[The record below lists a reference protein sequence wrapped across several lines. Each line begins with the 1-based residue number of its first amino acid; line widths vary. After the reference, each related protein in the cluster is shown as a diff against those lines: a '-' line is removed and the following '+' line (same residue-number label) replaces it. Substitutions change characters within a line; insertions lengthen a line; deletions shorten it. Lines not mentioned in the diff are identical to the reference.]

1 MTAVNELLA
10 AVHAR
15 LTEDVGLSALVGG
28 EIHDRRLDRIAA
40 PCLMLATVETRDYS
54 TGEAEALEVLLGF
67 EAWSATGRREAEEIA
82 GAVRD
87 ALHDAAFEL
96 ETVRLASLMHRRTV
110 SRRVVK
116 SALSVAEVMFRAVIG

>member
-15 LTEDVGLSALVGG
+15 LTGDAGVSALVGD

-54 TGEAEALEVLLGF
+54 TGDAEGLEVLLGF

-82 GAVRD
+82 GAVR
-87 ALHDAAFEL
+87 ASLHDAGLTLA
-96 ETVRLASLMHRRTV
+96 TVRLASLMHRRTV
-110 SRRVVK
+110 SRRAAK
-116 SALSVAEVMFRAVIG
+116 QAMYVADVGFRAVVG